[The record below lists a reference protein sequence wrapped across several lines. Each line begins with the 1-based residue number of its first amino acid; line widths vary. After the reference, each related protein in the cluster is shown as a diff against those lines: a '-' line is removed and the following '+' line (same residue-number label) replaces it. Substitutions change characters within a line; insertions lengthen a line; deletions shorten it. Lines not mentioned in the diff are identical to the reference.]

1 MLGQKSWGHR
11 LSDVEICTRFL
22 KKVLLNWDDNSQS
35 IRAVATCYGIYDE
48 RCLKGIPEGHQSI
61 WRSKL
66 LFYFNFIFVLILS
79 GIIFFLL
86 RLLTE

>member
-22 KKVLLNWDDNSQS
+22 KKVLLNWDDNPQS
-35 IRAVATCYGIYDE
+35 IRAVARCYGIYDE

-61 WRSKL
+61 WRSEL
-66 LFYFNFIFVLILS
+66 LFLFQFHFCFDIVWDLFY
-79 GIIFFLL
+79 
-86 RLLTE
+86 